1 VRRTL
6 GKLEL
11 NGIGAVGCENITRDK
26 LDTTEIHSY
35 RMEAMALLD
44 GMTVLSRLGWEG
56 TIQWHTDSKAVI
68 DTFKKYRRG
77 VKASTWTKQR
87 DKDVWEAII
96 KKQKGW

>member
-1 VRRTL
+1 M
-6 GKLEL
+6 
-11 NGIGAVGCENITRDK
+11 GCENITKSK

-44 GMTVLSRLGWEG
+44 GMTTLNKLGWEG

-68 DTFKKYRRG
+68 GTYKKYRGG

-87 DKDVWEAII
+87 DKGVWEAII
-96 KKQKGW
+96 KQQKG